1 MATAVERDLREQQLG
16 IFFVM
21 PRVVRRVLQSELD
34 IASPWQPPPHRKCC
48 VIPRDR
54 LLWLV
59 ARDELGVDS
68 HAQLPEH
75 LILIAQPE
83 EDQLATMTR
92 QELQRHYWRLMFHAR
107 IDFVMALR
115 TRPDQM
121 STAELRRRIDQLGQT
136 AFDEIRSVLRAEQ
149 MLMRPDS
156 DRNVYAEF
164 VAVYQELRAFAPDLL
179 ALYFPSLTSP
189 EDVLKVIGSE
199 CDTTELLNSTRPTD
213 LAPDEIPAIE
223 AASSPTIPVY
233 EPEVTIPPRQS
244 ERQYRSL
251 QRRADRFSVKSNNV
265 RAALLRQAAVA
276 VAPTEFAEDA
286 RSGLQGEIRKLVDRL
301 QSALE
306 MSDHAAHPWVMMC
319 EKLLQTAQRGFW
331 NTNVRL
337 LYDLQKVCFDHEH
350 EIYKVDLLRWSLS
363 LGKTPLKR
371 PLPNHRVVLMSK
383 HLRGATLRVPQVEI
397 DADGRRELSELLHE
411 AADAAEQIVRS
422 RLNPLIEQ
430 VLLEAGLVPASVV
443 ERVSLKKMVHEL
455 ADGVVKRGFITLG
468 DLRDAISRNQL
479 KMPDLSDAR
488 EFYAG
493 DPLLRA
499 DRLMSVSLDGVYP
512 RGPFYLRWLQKANS
526 LAFGVPWGRLLTR
539 YIALPFGLAF
549 MILKAID
556 AAIEHIPFLHPQ
568 KSASH
573 VSGHGSLDQGVAD
586 AMAPANVL
594 PPVGGPHGHHAHVDI
609 LYSHEAMFLLGC
621 VIFVLIHF
629 PAFRRRVI
637 WFLQTTW
644 SLLRIVFLE
653 TPRWIL
659 RWPLVDWFFKSIPMM
674 LFRRFVLAP
683 LVATAVVW
691 LVFPQLGLLPLMSTW
706 WGLSL
711 FLASF
716 LLMNSRVG
724 RDTEELAREFF
735 GRTWYRIRDHLLMGI
750 LTLVIDVFHALM
762 DGLERVLYA
771 VDEWLRFRSGESNLT
786 LGIKAVFGL
795 VWTFIHGVVRF
806 VVTLLLEPQVNP
818 IKHFPVVTV
827 SHKIVLA
834 LFNGPVR
841 AFMHRLIDDPA
852 VAELVAWTVL
862 TGIPGMFGFLAW
874 ELKENWKLYKANRPR
889 ILKPVPIGDHGETFL
904 RLLCPGFHS
913 GTIPR
918 LFAKQRRAARKN
930 TGNIVVNK
938 QAKFAE
944 RLHHESTALRHFIE
958 RELLALLHQSRTY
971 RHFQMR
977 VIHVELTTNR
987 ALIEIDEASH
997 PRRPIQLEFA
1007 EQSGWLV
1014 GVTRQ
1019 QGWLEDL
1026 EPEDIAIFK
1035 AAITGLFKLAS
1046 VDLVREQ
1053 IERQLVPVSPNSNG
1067 QSFAHHPYDIS
1078 QAGLIVW
1085 PNGHYDTEVHY
1096 PLDEQPVSHPRPRA
1110 LARASQLNALP
1121 TAAFVFDSHDVA
1133 WDDWRKFWDNEQNLP
1148 AHSTAKFHFSW

>member
-107 IDFVMALR
+107 IDFVMAMR
-115 TRPDQM
+115 TRPDQL
-121 STAELRRRIDQLGQT
+121 SAAELRKRIDELGQT

-149 MLMRPDS
+149 MLMRPDN

-179 ALYFPSLTSP
+179 PLYFPSLTSSD
-189 EDVLKVIGSE
+189 EVLKVIGPE
-199 CDTTELLNSTRPTD
+199 CDTAELLNSTRPTD
-213 LAPDEIPAIE
+213 LAADEISAVE
-223 AASSPTIPVY
+223 AASSTAIPVY
-233 EPEVTIPPRQS
+233 QPEVIAEPRRS

-251 QRRADRFSVKSNNV
+251 QRRADRLSATSNNV
-265 RAALLRQAAVA
+265 RAALLRLAAVN
-276 VAPTEFAEDA
+276 VAPAESTDA
-286 RSGLQGEIRKLVDRL
+286 AQASLKDEIRKLVDRL

-306 MSDHAAHPWVMMC
+306 LSDHAAHPWLTMC
-319 EKLLQTAQRGFW
+319 EKLLQNAQRGFW
-331 NTNVRL
+331 NSNARL

-363 LGKTPLKR
+363 LGKTPLQR
-371 PLPNHRVVLMSK
+371 PLPNQRVVLMSK
-383 HLRGATLRVPQVEI
+383 HLRGATLRVPQIEI
-397 DADGRRELSELLHE
+397 DADGRRELRELLHE
-411 AADAAEQIVRS
+411 AADAAEQILRV
-422 RLNPLIEQ
+422 RLNPLIEKA
-430 VLLEAGLVPASVV
+430 LLDAGFVPASVV
-443 ERVSLKKMVHEL
+443 ERIALKKLVHEL
-455 ADGVVKRGFITLG
+455 ADGVVNRGFITLG

-479 KMPDLSDAR
+479 KMPDLTDAK
-488 EFYAG
+488 EFFAG

-499 DRLMSVSLDGVYP
+499 DLLMSASLDGVYP
-512 RGPFYLRWLQKANS
+512 RGPLYLRWLQKANS
-526 LAFGVPWGRLLTR
+526 IAFGLPWGRLLTR
-539 YIALPFGLAF
+539 YVALPFGLAF
-549 MILKAID
+549 MILKALD
-556 AAIEHIPFLHPQ
+556 AAIEHIPFLNPHKATSDDGPIAQ
-568 KSASH
+568 A
-573 VSGHGSLDQGVAD
+573 VAD
-586 AMAPANVL
+586 ALSPANVVHASAATSHRH
-594 PPVGGPHGHHAHVDI
+594 PVHVDI

-621 VIFVLIHF
+621 VIFALIHF
-629 PAFRRRVI
+629 PIFRRRVI
-637 WFLQTTW
+637 WFLTTTW

-683 LVATAVVW
+683 MLAAAIVW
-691 LVFPQLGLLPLMSTW
+691 LLFPQLGLLPLMNRW
-706 WGLSL
+706 WGLAI
-711 FLASF
+711 FVASF
-716 LLMNSRVG
+716 LLLNSRVG

-735 GRTWYRIRDHLLMGI
+735 GRTWYRIRVHLLMGI
-750 LTLVIDVFHALM
+750 VTLVIDIFHTLM

-771 VDEWLRFRSGESNLT
+771 VDEWLRFRSGESKLT
-786 LGIKAVFGL
+786 LGIKAVVGL
-795 VWTFIHGVVRF
+795 VWSFIHGVIRF

-827 SHKIVLA
+827 SHKIVITLLTA
-834 LFNGPVR
+834 PIDG
-841 AFMHRLIDDPA
+841 FMLQVFDKPA
-852 VAELVAWTVL
+852 VARLATGAIL
-862 TGIPGMFGFLAW
+862 TSIPGVFGFLAW

-889 ILKPVPIGDHGETFL
+889 NLKPVPIGDHGETLL

-930 TGNIVVNK
+930 TGSVIINK

-944 RLHHESTALRHFIE
+944 RLHHESTALQHFIE
-958 RELLALLHQSRTY
+958 RELLALLHLSRTY
-971 RHFQMR
+971 RNFQMR
-977 VIHVELTTNR
+977 VTHVDLTTNR
-987 ALIEIDEASH
+987 VLVDIDEASH
-997 PRRPIQLEFA
+997 PGRPIQLEFA

-1014 GVTRQ
+1014 GVTRSS
-1019 QGWLEDL
+1019 GWLEDL
-1026 EPEDIAIFK
+1026 EPEDVAIFK

-1053 IERQLVPVSPNSNG
+1053 IERQLIPLSTNSNG
-1067 QSFAHHPYDIS
+1067 HPLAHHPYDIS

-1096 PLDEQPVSHPRPRA
+1096 PLDEHPVSHPRPRA
-1110 LARASQLNALP
+1110 LARSAQLNPLP
-1121 TAAFVFDSHDVA
+1121 TAAFVFDSHEVA

-1148 AHSTAKFHFSW
+1148 AHSTSKFRFSW